1 MPKNIYKTYNDAQE
15 RTLSVVLDGE
25 TGEVIS
31 DTVEYEPDPD
41 EIREKEMEDK

>member
-1 MPKNIYKTYNDAQE
+1 MPKNIYKTYDDAQE
-15 RTLSVVLDGE
+15 RTHDVVLDGE

-31 DTVEYEPDPD
+31 DVIEYELDPD

>member
-1 MPKNIYKTYNDAQE
+1 MPKNIYTNYDNAQE
-15 RTLSVVLDGE
+15 WTHDVVLDGE

-41 EIREKEMEDK
+41 EIREKETEDK